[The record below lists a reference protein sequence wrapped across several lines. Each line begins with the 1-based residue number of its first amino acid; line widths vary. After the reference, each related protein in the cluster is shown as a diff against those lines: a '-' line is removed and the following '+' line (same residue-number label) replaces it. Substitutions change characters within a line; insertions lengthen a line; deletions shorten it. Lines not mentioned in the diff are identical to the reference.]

1 MNYEEAKQKLG
12 AYGQEHALQYWDEL
26 SDTERR
32 NLLCQIDALDF
43 SPIHFVK
50 DRGEL
55 PAKGDIS
62 PLKAMELPEIEDRR
76 EELGKTGLQAIRE
89 GKVGAVLLAGGMGTR
104 LGSDN
109 PKCMYDIGITRHV
122 YIMQRLIENLMDVVR
137 EADGTFVPLFIMTSE
152 KNHEATT
159 GFMKEHHY
167 FGYDPSKIWFFRQG
181 AGDRL

>member
-76 EELGKTGLQAIRE
+76 EELASGR
-89 GKVGAVLLAGGMGTR
+89 
-104 LGSDN
+104 
-109 PKCMYDIGITRHV
+109 RHG
-122 YIMQRLIENLMDVVR
+122 YKAWQRQSQVHV
-137 EADGTFVPLFIMTSE
+137 
-152 KNHEATT
+152 
-159 GFMKEHHY
+159 
-167 FGYDPSKIWFFRQG
+167 
-181 AGDRL
+181 

>member
-26 SDTERR
+26 SDMERQ

-50 DRGEL
+50 DRGEF

-122 YIMQRLIENLMDVVR
+122 YIMQRLIENLLEQQAAR
-137 EADGTFVPLFIMTSE
+137 AAGGVPAGLI
-152 KNHEATT
+152 
-159 GFMKEHHY
+159 
-167 FGYDPSKIWFFRQG
+167 RQPG
-181 AGDRL
+181 LQHRKQRIQEQYRQV